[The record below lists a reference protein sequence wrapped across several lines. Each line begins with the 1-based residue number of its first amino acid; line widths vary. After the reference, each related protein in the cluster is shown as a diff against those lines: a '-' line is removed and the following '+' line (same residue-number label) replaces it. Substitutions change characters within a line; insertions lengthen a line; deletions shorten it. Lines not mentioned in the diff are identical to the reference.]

1 MDTALE
7 TAARNRLLMLVRT
20 KEELVL
26 KPVQS
31 PKWLQENM
39 GNLDEDTK
47 SSVIESLMPLSFIQ
61 GSD

>member
-47 SSVIESLMPLSFIQ
+47 SSVIESLMPSSFVQ
-61 GSD
+61 GSN